1 MRFNS
6 LNVSKI
12 RCDELISKLITS
24 RHFRHFRPKF
34 FTFRLVLMI
43 SVTSFKFNSSHYN
56 LLIVSVLSPDVTSDE
71 FLTKT
76 FIVICFVYTF
86 LISVDFKF

>member
-1 MRFNS
+1 MQLNS
-6 LNVSKI
+6 LDISKI

-24 RHFRHFRPKF
+24 RHFRHFRPKIF
-34 FTFRLVLMI
+34 PFWQVMVI

-56 LLIVSVLSPDVTSDE
+56 LLIISVLSLDVTSDE

-76 FIVICFVYTF
+76 FIVFVLY
-86 LISVDFKF
+86 IHS

>member
-1 MRFNS
+1 MRLNS

-12 RCDELISKLITS
+12 RCDELIFQLITS
-24 RHFRHFRPKF
+24 SHFRHFRPKF
-34 FTFRLVLMI
+34 FTFRQVVMI
-43 SVTSFKFNSSHYN
+43 SVTSFIFNSSHYN

-76 FIVICFVYTF
+76 FIVICLVYTF
-86 LISVDFKF
+86 LISVDFKS

>member
-1 MRFNS
+1 MRLNS
-6 LNVSKI
+6 LNVSRI

-24 RHFRHFRPKF
+24 RHFRHFCPKI
-34 FTFRLVLMI
+34 FTFRQVVMI

-56 LLIVSVLSPDVTSDE
+56 LLIISMLSRDVTSDE

-76 FIVICFVYTF
+76 FIVFCLVYTF

>member
-1 MRFNS
+1 MRLNM
-6 LNVSKI
+6 LNVSRI

-24 RHFRHFRPKF
+24 SHFRHFCPKI
-34 FTFRLVLMI
+34 FTFRQVVMI

-56 LLIVSVLSPDVTSDE
+56 LLIVSVLSLDVTSDE

-76 FIVICFVYTF
+76 FIVICFVYTL
-86 LISVDFKF
+86 LILVDFKF

>member
-1 MRFNS
+1 MRLNS

-24 RHFRHFRPKF
+24 RHFCPKI
-34 FTFRLVLMI
+34 FTFRQVLMI
-43 SVTSFKFNSSHYN
+43 SVTSLIFNSSHYN
-56 LLIVSVLSPDVTSDE
+56 LLIISVLISDVTSDE

-76 FIVICFVYTF
+76 FIVFCLVYTF

>member
-1 MRFNS
+1 MRLNS
-6 LNVSKI
+6 LNVSRI

-24 RHFRHFRPKF
+24 RHFRHFCPQN
-34 FTFRLVLMI
+34 FTFRQVVMI
-43 SVTSFKFNSSHYN
+43 SVTSFIFNSSHYN
-56 LLIVSVLSPDVTSDE
+56 LLIISVLSLDVTSDE

-86 LISVDFKF
+86 LISIDFKF

>member
-1 MRFNS
+1 
-6 LNVSKI
+6 
-12 RCDELISKLITS
+12 
-24 RHFRHFRPKF
+24 
-34 FTFRLVLMI
+34 MI

-56 LLIVSVLSPDVTSDE
+56 LLIISMLSRDVTSDE

-86 LISVDFKF
+86 LISVDFEF

>member
-6 LNVSKI
+6 LNVSRI
-12 RCDELISKLITS
+12 RCDELIFQLITS
-24 RHFRHFRPKF
+24 RHFRHFCPKI
-34 FTFRLVLMI
+34 FTFRQVVMI

-56 LLIVSVLSPDVTSDE
+56 ALIVSVLRPDVTSDE

-76 FIVICFVYTF
+76 FIVFCLVYTF